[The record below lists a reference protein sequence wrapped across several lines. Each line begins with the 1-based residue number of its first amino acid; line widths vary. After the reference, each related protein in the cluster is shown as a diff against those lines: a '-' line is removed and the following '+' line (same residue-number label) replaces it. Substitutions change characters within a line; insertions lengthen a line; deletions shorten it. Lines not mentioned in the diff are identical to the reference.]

1 MSNTQRQVELD
12 VRDFH
17 SRGEEPFPVI
27 MRAVQHLGPGDSL
40 VLINTFEP
48 RPLYL
53 ALKTQGFAHTAEQ
66 LGPDH
71 FRITFT
77 RTGEKG
83 GPESNHVHEGGNH
96 AVPDAITCDVRGLP
110 PQERHPLIFRTFS
123 ALNSGE
129 KMILVNDHD
138 PKPLYYQMSAEMPG
152 QFEWTYME
160 EGPRDWRVA
169 ITRR

>member
-1 MSNTQRQVELD
+1 M
-12 VRDFH
+12 
-17 SRGEEPFPVI
+17 
-27 MRAVQHLGPGDSL
+27 
-40 VLINTFEP
+40 
-48 RPLYL
+48 
-53 ALKTQGFAHTAEQ
+53 
-66 LGPDH
+66 
-71 FRITFT
+71 
-77 RTGEKG
+77 
-83 GPESNHVHEGGNH
+83 
-96 AVPDAITCDVRGLP
+96 TCDVRGLP